1 LGSSTATRRAVRWL
15 LRGAPEAWEVGAFVA
30 FWVELEESL
39 APIEGSCDKRIAM
52 TNRIACY
59 MTKDVSISTTSRHQV
74 LLLGPVNVVIL
85 SKPLLAFLSFTS
97 SRIYG
102 IELA

>member
-1 LGSSTATRRAVRWL
+1 

-52 TNRIACY
+52 TNRIAPY
-59 MTKDVSISTTSRHQV
+59 KDVSISTSSEHQV
-74 LLLGPVNVVIL
+74 FSSSKEELLLGPVNLATI
-85 SKPLLAFLSFTS
+85 STLLRAFLSCTS
-97 SRIYG
+97 SIIYAT
-102 IELA
+102 ELAQTLRFCFAG